1 MTVAQL
7 PLQLCDQAVLCT
19 ALPSMCEQ
27 FPLSPVAQIVFTPL
41 VLPSLRT
48 RYIAVPDKPPG
59 IGLSKN
65 VLNVVDEFFVNSDN
79 PPVTDAV
86 AFRPSRGKPFSP
98 RSLQLNVFCERA
110 VPHHWILMVFF
121 LHVFASVWSVIFVL
135 CLLATPFARFLA
147 RGFLQH
153 PRFVSSTCLL
163 LVCCELYFN
172 LL

>member
-1 MTVAQL
+1 MSPGAKL
-7 PLQLCDQAVLCT
+7 NLHLWCHPHCGRAL
-19 ALPSMCEQ
+19 LPSRINWFIE
-27 FPLSPVAQIVFTPL
+27 
-41 VLPSLRT
+41 
-48 RYIAVPDKPPG
+48 
-59 IGLSKN
+59 N

-110 VPHHWILMVFF
+110 VHHHWILMVFF

-163 LVCCELYFN
+163 LVCCELYYN